1 MLFAGPL
8 GLAYAMVN
16 APAQTVLHERAPPEM
31 RGRVFGAQLALA
43 SLVAIIPLLLVG
55 AVVDLYGVSIV
66 LLMIAAVVA
75 VAAAVSVLLTRSED
89 ARVDAPALTRL
100 GNKRPRDAGAGSID
114 SERGVR

>member
-1 MLFAGPL
+1 
-8 GLAYAMVN
+8 MVN

-66 LLMIAAVVA
+66 LLSIAAVVA
-75 VAAAVSVLLTRSED
+75 VAAAVSVLLTRSGEGLVVEGQGV
-89 ARVDAPALTRL
+89 ALVDAPVLTRL

-114 SERGVR
+114 SKRGVR